1 MLKRREPAENIL
13 FWDEELSKVS
23 EEITTFREQYID
35 LFKTILLQKLSSFLP
50 QFEFEILFSKGWENG
65 LQLRSVLN
73 LNIEK
78 IEF

>member
-35 LFKTILLQKLSSFLP
+35 LFKTILLQKLSSFC
-50 QFEFEILFSKGWENG
+50 
-65 LQLRSVLN
+65 LN
-73 LNIEK
+73 LNSK
-78 IEF
+78 FYSLKVGKMAYSCGLCLT